1 MSMWVLRRSLNIASY
16 QIVQRWEAQ
25 HSRAGKGIRNMD
37 KYTEKMVQ
45 GLEIN
50 TLDFGILLF
59 LVKNISSF
67 FWKVNFALK
76 HCDFTVKSN

>member
-1 MSMWVLRRSLNIASY
+1 MSMWVLRRGLNIASY

-25 HSRAGKGIRNMD
+25 HSGAGKGIRNMD
-37 KYTEKMVQ
+37 KYTEKMVH

-67 FWKVNFALK
+67 F
-76 HCDFTVKSN
+76 